1 VTIGTAVTVLA
12 FGPSLQHIHDALV
25 RFGQDRP
32 SWLPWA
38 TAASVDLL
46 LVAAGLELRRRHRL
60 GIDRR
65 WDALAVLTLAVVAT
79 VAAQVVTAQA
89 SFGGWVSAVW
99 PAVAFL
105 AIVGLV
111 EGRPEGP
118 SMAATGGSAG
128 APVGGSG
135 DGATDGP
142 GGGPPVEAPLLPVA
156 PVAGATRGAVVAHLR
171 EGPSTVAATARA
183 VGVSPAT
190 ARGHLLK
197 VAAQG
202 KDKTWRLRPSLVQ
215 DDQQRE
221 AVR

>member
-111 EGRPEGP
+111 EGRPEVPPVEVAGRP
-118 SMAATGGSAG
+118 IDASAAATGGGSADG
-128 APVGGSG
+128 PLMAAPV
-135 DGATDGP
+135 
-142 GGGPPVEAPLLPVA
+142 PPTE
-156 PVAGATRGAVVAHLR
+156 GATRRAIVAHLR
-171 EGPSTVAATARA
+171 EGPSTAAAAARA
-183 VGVSPAT
+183 AGVSPAT
-190 ARGHLLK
+190 ARGHLSK
-197 VAAQG
+197 VAVQGRG